1 MPARQKNASDKA
13 RPGGRGG
20 SSAQIT
26 STRQLIL
33 DKAEQLF
40 AERGIAAVPLRDIG
54 LAAGQK
60 NNAAVQYHFGDRE
73 SLLKAIIS
81 CRAAASER
89 VRAEALANLIVNGD
103 PPQVRDL
110 VKAFILSLAGH
121 LADGNYYL
129 AFLSRYI
136 VEYGGYTG
144 LEGAVSASTVTT
156 FMSLLYRLLPDQQKS
171 VLDERWMITMTTTV
185 HTLARYQ
192 TALRSGGLSAPLQ
205 ELLDD
210 LADFLTGG
218 IEGSQRPVG
227 SVD

>member
-1 MPARQKNASDKA
+1 MPPRQNDVSDGA
-13 RPGGRGG
+13 RPGGRDRLNSKGM
-20 SSAQIT
+20 T
-26 STRQLIL
+26 TRQIIL
-33 DKAEQLF
+33 ERAEQLF

-81 CRAAASER
+81 YRASVSER
-89 VRAEALANLIVNGD
+89 VRAEILADLIAKGE

-110 VKAFILSLAGH
+110 VKGFILSLASH
-121 LADGNYYL
+121 LEDGNYYL

-136 VEYGGYTG
+136 IEYGGYIG
-144 LEGAVSASTVTT
+144 LEGSVSASTVNT
-156 FMSLLYRLLPDQQKS
+156 FMSLLHRLLPEHRKS
-171 VLDERWMITMTTTV
+171 VLDERWMIVMTTTV
-185 HTLARYQ
+185 HTLSRYQ
-192 TALRSGGLSAPLQ
+192 TAMQAGELPAPFH

-218 IEGSQRPVG
+218 VESTPQRTRG
-227 SVD
+227 M